1 MFIKNT
7 CAKGH
12 NYIKL
17 VESYRDENGITRHNV
32 LYNFGRLDILK
43 ADKSFVTALKKLCQL
58 VEVPIS
64 EDRERIINDCSE
76 AVIFNYGYI
85 AYAALWEKLGIRSC
99 FERLQQNSRIQFN
112 LNQAAFLMAVQH
124 LLQPRSKLA
133 TYEHQGSYYKMP
145 ELELQHLYRTLD
157 KLAESK
163 EWIEKELF
171 DKNHLKIGQKV
182 DVVFYDVTTFAFQ
195 SFQVDEIRNFGFSKD
210 CKFNE
215 VQVVMGLLIDNE
227 GMPIGYELFPGNTF
241 DGKTMVASLENL
253 KKKFSIN
260 RVVIVADR
268 GLNSKNNLNLIRDAG
283 YGYIVASKIRSM
295 KREIKDQILNNEG
308 YTDVGEGFCYK
319 VMEYENIFK
328 DENKVL
334 HRLEEHLIVSY
345 SEKRAL
351 KDKSDRQ
358 RLINKANKLLTRPAS
373 IEELSKRGGKKYL
386 KSEGQKS
393 LSWKLDAEKIE
404 NDSKF
409 DGYYGIQTSEKNMS
423 AEEII
428 EAYHTLWRIEDS
440 FRVMKSTLEVRP
452 VFHWNPK
459 RIRGHFMMCFLAFMM
474 ERKLENLILV
484 EDDKIS
490 KSPENIREALNLMQL
505 AMIETGEDKIY
516 IKTRNNA
523 LGNTIFK
530 ALNLK
535 LPANVNREEQLEV
548 CFRVGKRPLWGQ
560 LSLF

>member
-1 MFIKNT
+1 M
-7 CAKGH
+7 
-12 NYIKL
+12 
-17 VESYRDENGITRHNV
+17 
-32 LYNFGRLDILK
+32 
-43 ADKSFVTALKKLCQL
+43 
-58 VEVPIS
+58 
-64 EDRERIINDCSE
+64 
-76 AVIFNYGYI
+76 
-85 AYAALWEKLGIRSC
+85 
-99 FERLQQNSRIQFN
+99 
-112 LNQAAFLMAVQH
+112 
-124 LLQPRSKLA
+124 
-133 TYEHQGSYYKMP
+133 
-145 ELELQHLYRTLD
+145 
-157 KLAESK
+157 
-163 EWIEKELF
+163 
-171 DKNHLKIGQKV
+171 KIGQTV

-241 DGKTMVASLENL
+241 DGKTMVASLENI

-295 KREIKDQILNNEG
+295 GREIKEQILNNEG

-319 VMEYENIFK
+319 VMEYENVFK
-328 DENKVL
+328 DENKVV

-351 KDKSDRQ
+351 KDKSDRE
-358 RLINKANKLLTRPAS
+358 RLINKANKLLAHPAS

-386 KSEGQKS
+386 KNEGQKR
-393 LSWKLDAEKIE
+393 LSWRLDSERIE

-452 VFHWNPK
+452 VFHWNPE

-474 ERKLENLILV
+474 ERKLENLIPV
-484 EDDKIS
+484 EDDIAS
-490 KSPENIREALNLMQL
+490 KSPEKIREALNLMQL
-505 AMIETGEDKIY
+505 AMIETGEERIY
-516 IKTRNNA
+516 IKTKNNA
-523 LGNTIFK
+523 LGNTIFR